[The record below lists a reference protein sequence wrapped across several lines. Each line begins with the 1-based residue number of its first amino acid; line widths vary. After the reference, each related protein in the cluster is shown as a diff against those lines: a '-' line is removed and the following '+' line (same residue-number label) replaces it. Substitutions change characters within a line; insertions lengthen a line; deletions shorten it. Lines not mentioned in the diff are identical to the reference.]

1 MQCFKWP
8 PHIKPLQLQCL
19 RWPDD
24 KIPHQGAKA
33 WLPALLSAVL
43 WLGLHVLPACGQDT
57 DRILLIGGN
66 YRIRG
71 ILHNMQDGYFGA
83 PSIGDADDIQRF
95 LDTRL
100 RLSLDLRPNPMIRI
114 HYQLEV
120 GDITFGANTII
131 VDDDGRRLE
140 NVGGSTGGEA
150 GSDGVNLETKSA
162 YIDLQLPWV
171 SGLSFRGGIL
181 GWGDQFDW
189 TVLSTDFTGLQ
200 LTYQRD
206 ALWSQLTYLKFA
218 EGSLRDSDDSDWFA
232 LDARYTLSPH
242 TTLAGSVYFWNDD
255 ANDNP
260 QTGDDAYQVYA
271 GLKFNTVIFGKGLV
285 ELSGV
290 FNTGQEFLGQA
301 RNEGPGGL
309 ERGGLTGSRNQ
320 GFMANLHVDY
330 PLGQHWLGFTLQY
343 ISGERGSRTAIDGSG
358 RDIDAFVG
366 LFNQQYSGFGRS
378 RFTEGG
384 GLELITLGHLNGS
397 TAGLNNVSV
406 SPFFGGGYNG
416 RLLGVLRAK
425 FRATPV
431 LFVYT
436 AAGLDM
442 AAEENVNGDRFRGIE
457 FNAYLHWDIVPMLWL
472 RSGAAYMFAGKWW
485 ENNPD
490 VSLHGFPD
498 PLGLQSQGSV
508 DGIFQF
514 MIRLQYDFG

>member
-1 MQCFKWP
+1 MQCFKD
-8 PHIKPLQLQCL
+8 HVK
-19 RWPDD
+19 
-24 KIPHQGAKA
+24 PHQGVKA
-33 WLPALLSAVL
+33 WLPGLLSLL
-43 WLGLHVLPACGQDT
+43 WLCLHVLPACGQNADS
-57 DRILLIGGN
+57 IFLIGGN

-71 ILHNMQDGYFGA
+71 IWHNMQDGYFGA
-83 PSIGDADDIQRF
+83 PSIGDADDVQRF

-100 RLSLDLRPNPMIRI
+100 RLSLDLRPNPMIWLN
-114 HYQLEV
+114 YQLEI
-120 GDITFGANTII
+120 GDITFGANNAPI

-140 NVGGSTGGEA
+140 NVGGGTGGEA

-162 YIDLQLPWV
+162 YIDIQLPWI

-189 TVLSTDFTGLQ
+189 TILSTDFTGLQ
-200 LTYQRD
+200 FTYQRE
-206 ALWSQLTYLKFA
+206 ALWSQLTYLKFS
-218 EGSLRDSDDSDWFA
+218 EGSLRESDDSDWFA
-232 LDARYTLSPH
+232 LDTRYAFSPQ
-242 TTLAGSVYFWNDD
+242 TSLTGSVYFWNDD

-271 GLKFNTVIFGKGLV
+271 GLKLNTVLFSKALV

-290 FNTGQEFLGQA
+290 FNAGQDFLGQA
-301 RNEGPGGL
+301 QNEGPGNL
-309 ERGGLTGSRNQ
+309 VRGGLTGSRNQ
-320 GFMANLHVDY
+320 GFMANVHVDY
-330 PLGQHWLGFTLQY
+330 PIGQHWIGLTFQY
-343 ISGERGSRTAIDGSG
+343 ISGERGSRAAIDGSG
-358 RDIDAFVG
+358 NDIDAFLG

-378 RFTEGG
+378 RFTDGG

-416 RLLGVLRAK
+416 RLLGALRAK

-431 LFVYT
+431 LFVYG

-457 FNAYLHWDIVPMLWL
+457 ANAYVHWDIIPKLWL
-472 RSGAAYMFAGKWW
+472 RGGIAYLFAGDWW

-490 VSLHGFPD
+490 VSLQGFPD

-508 DGIFQF
+508 DGILQF
-514 MIRLQYDFG
+514 MVRLQYDFG

>member
-1 MQCFKWP
+1 MQCRSKWLNHKRP
-8 PHIKPLQLQCL
+8 Y
-19 RWPDD
+19 R
-24 KIPHQGAKA
+24 GVKA
-33 WLPALLSAVL
+33 WLLGLFGAVL
-43 WLGLHVLPACGQDT
+43 WLGLNVLPALGQNA

-83 PSIGDADDIQRF
+83 PSIGDADDLQRF

-100 RLSLDLRPNPMIRI
+100 RLSFDIQPNPMIRLN
-114 HYQLEV
+114 YQLEI
-120 GDITFGANTII
+120 GDITFGANNAPI

-140 NVGGSTGGEA
+140 NVGGGGGA
-150 GSDGVNLETKSA
+150 GSDGLNLETKSA

-171 SGLSFRGGIL
+171 SGLSFRGGIF

-189 TVLSTDFTGLQ
+189 TILATDFTGLQ
-200 LTYQRD
+200 FTYQRE
-206 ALWSQLTYLKFA
+206 AWWSQLTYLKFA

-232 LDARYTLSPH
+232 SDTRYAFSPQ
-242 TTLAGSVYFWNDD
+242 TTLTGSLYVWNDD

-260 QTGDDAYQVYA
+260 QTGDNSYQIYA
-271 GLKFNTVIFGKGLV
+271 GLKLNTVLFGKAPV

-290 FNTGQEFLGQA
+290 FNIGQDFLGQA
-301 RNEGPGGL
+301 QNEGPNGL
-309 ERGGLTGSRNQ
+309 VRGGLTGSRNQ
-320 GFMANLHVDY
+320 GFMANVHVDY
-330 PLGQHWLGFTLQY
+330 PLGRHWLGFTFQY
-343 ISGERGSRTAIDGSG
+343 ISGEPGSRRDIDGRG
-358 RDIDAFVG
+358 NNIDAFVG

-378 RFTEGG
+378 RFVDGG
-384 GLELITLGHLNGS
+384 GLELMTLGHLNDS

-416 RLLGVLRAK
+416 RLLSVLRAK

-431 LFVYT
+431 LFLYT

-442 AAEENVNGDRFRGIE
+442 AAEENVNGDRFRGLE
-457 FNAYLHWDIVPMLWL
+457 FNAYLHWDIVPKLWL
-472 RSGAAYMFAGKWW
+472 RSGIAYMFAGDWW
-485 ENNPD
+485 KNNPD

-514 MIRLQYDFG
+514 MVRLQYDFG

>member
-1 MQCFKWP
+1 V
-8 PHIKPLQLQCL
+8 
-19 RWPDD
+19 
-24 KIPHQGAKA
+24 KA
-33 WLPALLSAVL
+33 WL
-43 WLGLHVLPACGQDT
+43 LGLLGTVLLLGLNVLPAFGQSD

-71 ILHNMQDGYFGA
+71 IFHNMQDGYFGA
-83 PSIGDADDIQRF
+83 PPIGEANDIQRF
-95 LDTRL
+95 FDTRL
-100 RLSLDLRPNPMIRI
+100 RLSFDIRPNPMIRLN
-114 HYQLEV
+114 YQLEI
-120 GDITFGANTII
+120 GDITLGANNPPI

-140 NVGGSTGGEA
+140 NVGGGGGA

-162 YIDLQLPWV
+162 YLDIQLPWV
-171 SGLSFRGGIL
+171 PGLSFRGGIL

-189 TVLSTDFTGLQ
+189 TILATDFTGLQ
-200 LTYQRD
+200 FTYQRE
-206 ALWSQLTYLKFA
+206 AWWSQLTYLKFA

-232 LDARYTLSPH
+232 LDTRYAFSPQ
-242 TTLAGSVYFWNDD
+242 TTLTGSVYFWNDD

-271 GLKFNTVIFGKGLV
+271 GLKFNTVLFSKAQV

-290 FNTGQEFLGQA
+290 FNIGQDFLGQA
-301 RNEGPGGL
+301 QNEGPGDL
-309 ERGGLTGSRNQ
+309 VRGGLTGSRNQ

-330 PLGQHWLGFTLQY
+330 PMGQHWLGVTLQY
-343 ISGERGSRTAIDGSG
+343 LSGEPGSRTEIDGSG
-358 RDIDAFVG
+358 KNIDAFVG
-366 LFNQQYSGFGRS
+366 LFNQQYSGFGAS
-378 RFTEGG
+378 RFADGG

-431 LFVYT
+431 LFMYM

-442 AAEENVNGDRFRGIE
+442 AAEKNVNGDHMRGLE
-457 FNAYLHWDIVPMLWL
+457 VNTYLHWDIMPKLWL
-472 RSGAAYMFAGKWW
+472 RTGAAYMFTGDWW
-485 ENNPD
+485 KNNPD
-490 VSLHGFPD
+490 VSLQGFPD
-498 PLGLQSQGSV
+498 PLGLPSEGSV

-514 MIRLQYDFG
+514 MVRLQYDFG

>member
-1 MQCFKWP
+1 MQCLK
-8 PHIKPLQLQCL
+8 C
-19 RWPDD
+19 PDD
-24 KIPHQGAKA
+24 VKHPKCQRARWSYHRGVKA
-33 WLPALLSAVL
+33 WLLGLLGVML
-43 WLGLHVLPACGQDT
+43 WLGLHVLPACAQDD

-71 ILHNMQDGYFGA
+71 VFHNMQDGYFGA
-83 PSIGDADDIQRF
+83 PPIGEANDNQRF

-100 RLSLDLRPNPMIRI
+100 RLSFDLRPHPMIRVN
-114 HYQLEV
+114 YQLEI
-120 GDITFGANTII
+120 GDITFGATNPPI
-131 VDDDGRRLE
+131 VDNDGRRLF
-140 NVGGSTGGEA
+140 NVGGGGRPGA
-150 GSDGVNLETKSA
+150 DAVNLETKNA
-162 YIDLQLPWV
+162 YIDIQLPWL

-200 LTYQRD
+200 FTYQRE
-206 ALWSQLTYLKFA
+206 AWWSQFTYLKFA
-218 EGSLRDSDDSDWFA
+218 EGQLRTRDDSDWFA
-232 LDARYTLSPH
+232 LDTRYAFSPQ
-242 TTLAGSVYFWNDD
+242 TSLTGSVYFWNDN

-271 GLKFNTVIFGKGLV
+271 GLKFNTVIFGKAQV

-290 FNTGQEFLGQA
+290 FNAGQDFLGQA
-301 RNEGPGGL
+301 HNEGPNGL
-309 ERGGLTGSRNQ
+309 VRGGLTGSRNR
-320 GFMANLHVDY
+320 GFMANVHVDY
-330 PLGQHWLGFTLQY
+330 PIGPHWLGFTLQY
-343 ISGERGSRTAIDGSG
+343 ISGERGSRAEIDGSG
-358 RDIDAFVG
+358 RNVDAFIG

-378 RFTEGG
+378 RFAGGG

-457 FNAYLHWDIVPMLWL
+457 LNAYLHWDIMPKLWL
-472 RSGAAYMFAGKWW
+472 RSGVAYMFTGDWW
-485 ENNPD
+485 KDNPD
-490 VSLHGFPD
+490 VSLQGFPD
-498 PLGLQSQGSV
+498 PLGLQSQGAV
-508 DGIFQF
+508 DDIFQF
-514 MIRLQYDFG
+514 MVRLQYDFG